1 LEGGQFVVRF
11 TGQAGYTY
19 RFERRGTL
27 GAGDWQFVEQKAG
40 EAGSMTFVPGGA
52 SEDTA
57 LYRVV
62 VQ

>member
-1 LEGGQFVVRF
+1 
-11 TGQAGYTY
+11 
-19 RFERRGTL
+19 
-27 GAGDWQFVEQKAG
+27 VEQKAG
-40 EAGSMTFVPGGA
+40 EAGSMTFVPGVS